1 MKITIDFGHPYFEE
15 EVLLGL
21 TQDDLNCFYA
31 DASEVDRLNLFFVL
45 EASLHRL
52 QGKER
57 MKTAAY
63 CAFLMA
69 YYLFIALTPPA
80 SFELAEFYI
89 DRVLAAVTVGGSLMG
104 ILGMLVFIPLC
115 SVLYALLRQLTIHRL
130 KQRRVPAEKWREPPK
145 K

>member
-21 TQDDLNCFYA
+21 TQDDLNYFYA

-45 EASLHRL
+45 EASLHRF

-89 DRVLAAVTVGGSLMG
+89 DR
-104 ILGMLVFIPLC
+104 
-115 SVLYALLRQLTIHRL
+115 ALEWDETPEY
-130 KQRRVPAEKWREPPK
+130 RRWKAIIDEEN
-145 K
+145 

>member
-31 DASEVDRLNLFFVL
+31 DASEVDQLNLFFVL

-89 DRVLAAVTVGGSLMG
+89 DTGRWSGMKPRSTAGGKRS
-104 ILGMLVFIPLC
+104 
-115 SVLYALLRQLTIHRL
+115 
-130 KQRRVPAEKWREPPK
+130 
-145 K
+145 

>member
-69 YYLFIALTPPA
+69 YYLFIALTPSLQSSIYTGRWNGVRPRSIA
-80 SFELAEFYI
+80 
-89 DRVLAAVTVGGSLMG
+89 GGKRS
-104 ILGMLVFIPLC
+104 
-115 SVLYALLRQLTIHRL
+115 
-130 KQRRVPAEKWREPPK
+130 
-145 K
+145 

>member
-45 EASLHRL
+45 EASLHRF
-52 QGKER
+52 QGEER

-80 SFELAEFYI
+80 QGSWFGKRRKNKSKKYLTSARPCGIILEQSARTAES
-89 DRVLAAVTVGGSLMG
+89 T
-104 ILGMLVFIPLC
+104 
-115 SVLYALLRQLTIHRL
+115 
-130 KQRRVPAEKWREPPK
+130 K
-145 K
+145 

>member
-104 ILGMLVFIPLC
+104 ILGMLVFTPLC

>member
-63 CAFLMA
+63 CVFLMA

-89 DRVLAAVTVGGSLMG
+89 DR
-104 ILGMLVFIPLC
+104 
-115 SVLYALLRQLTIHRL
+115 ALEWDETPEYRQWKAIID
-130 KQRRVPAEKWREPPK
+130 EGN
-145 K
+145 